1 MKALIDRLKKSN
13 EFLNLF
19 TLHNVYEAD
28 ATDNIRRCIL
38 KNELAVDNCEKLV
51 NEVSTID
58 EALPKAVEKLP
69 QRIANQIQE
78 YREGWKANIAMAHID
93 CERWYREEN
102 GKLGKRLNRMDKH
115 TIANNAAEHFL
126 NLLSK

>member
-1 MKALIDRLKKSN
+1 MKALIDRIKKSN

-19 TLHNVYEAD
+19 TLHNVFDAD

-58 EALPKAVEKLP
+58 EALPIGGVVGRSKQL
-69 QRIANQIQE
+69 
-78 YREGWKANIAMAHID
+78 
-93 CERWYREEN
+93 
-102 GKLGKRLNRMDKH
+102 
-115 TIANNAAEHFL
+115 AEHKCKFYVNAEWTYL
-126 NLLSK
+126 KCECGQRLEPKG

>member
-19 TLHNVYEAD
+19 TLHNVYDAD

-58 EALPKAVEKLP
+58 EALP
-69 QRIANQIQE
+69 IADVGE
-78 YREGWKANIAMAHID
+78 
-93 CERWYREEN
+93 
-102 GKLGKRLNRMDKH
+102 
-115 TIANNAAEHFL
+115 T
-126 NLLSK
+126 LSKHEFQLVMKRELEGFREMNIFDLSDEAGELLASSIWDDHKVIER

>member
-19 TLHNVYEAD
+19 TLHNVFDAD

-58 EALPKAVEKLP
+58 EALPIDDVVKRYLAIGTLGSGKSFRYVDTADTMKCFVEYLNEIYPDFDIDAVIEV
-69 QRIANQIQE
+69 
-78 YREGWKANIAMAHID
+78 
-93 CERWYREEN
+93 
-102 GKLGKRLNRMDKH
+102 
-115 TIANNAAEHFL
+115 
-126 NLLSK
+126 